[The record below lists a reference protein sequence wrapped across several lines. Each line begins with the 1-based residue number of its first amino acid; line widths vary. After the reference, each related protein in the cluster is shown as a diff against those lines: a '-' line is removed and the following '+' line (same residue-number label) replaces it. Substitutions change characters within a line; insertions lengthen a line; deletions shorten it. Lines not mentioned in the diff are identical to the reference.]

1 MRKMSGEFVIL
12 RSFNGGT
19 WSVKLSF
26 YEAQTNA
33 KFRQGWRKFA
43 RDNKLKVGDVCIFEL
58 INGVEVAFKV
68 SIFQAA
74 NDIDCPLLNGKELVD
89 FVSLFTINF
98 KCMTS
103 YFHVISG
110 LAHGVGR
117 NRVGRKS
124 SPLVKPEFDCNLDD
138 VSLSCDQC
146 PAKDGGVGMST
157 NRRRLKAKALVKNQE
172 YKALEKKQESMIT
185 NGKAENLVRANAFK
199 SDNPLFM
206 VIMHPSYIRKGG
218 MVSFQLNILLGFK
231 KATPINFDFS

>member
-1 MRKMSGEFVIL
+1 MSGEFVIL

-19 WSVKLSF
+19 WSVKFCF

-43 RDNKLKVGDVCIFEL
+43 RDNNLKVCDVCIFEL

-68 SIFQAA
+68 SIFRAA

-103 YFHVISG
+103 YFRVISG

-124 SPLVKPEFDCNLDD
+124 SPLVKPESDCNLDD

-157 NRRRLKAKALVKNQE
+157 NRRRLKAKAL
-172 YKALEKKQESMIT
+172 EKKQELMIT

-199 SDNPLFM
+199 SENPLFM
-206 VIMHPSYIRKGG
+206 VIMQPTYISNGH
-218 MVSFQLNILLGFK
+218 MVSFQLNILLGFRN
-231 KATPINFDFS
+231 ATPINFDFS